1 MKKSFHEDV
10 YIHPWSLSHAFCT
23 FIPNICS
30 RSDKMFLALK
40 VLTGLFFTFSDFQI
54 VIANGNFSMDTNIF
68 IMLTYR
74 KILDERF
81 RGVTYR
87 GHALRCLRSYQ
98 DFKVAMAVC
107 QDHYYESSKTVTR
120 VIGLLLGIYDDGD
133 EHNDLPR
140 VDSQG
145 KICGDDFMSETG
157 KRDHWSKC
165 SREVFKDMMERGK
178 PSCITER
185 AKCYRRL
192 FMITTPK
199 VNPKKRIRVLRVHI
213 FYDKEFERRFGS
225 KTWYMIY
232 QIMKLVRHN
241 FAQMDPELCII
252 VVEITF
258 ISDSYYPTWQK
269 PPGGKN
275 LQ

>member
-1 MKKSFHEDV
+1 M
-10 YIHPWSLSHAFCT
+10 C
-23 FIPNICS
+23 
-30 RSDKMFLALK
+30 LALK
-40 VLTGLFFTFSDFQI
+40 GLTGLFFLFSDFQI
-54 VIANGNFSMDTNIF
+54 VIANGDFPMDTNIF

-74 KILDERF
+74 KILDEKI
-81 RGVTYR
+81 RGLTY
-87 GHALRCLRSYQ
+87 GGPALRCLRSYQ
-98 DFKVAMAVC
+98 HLKVAIAAC
-107 QDHYYESSKTVTR
+107 QDADYESSKTVTR
-120 VIGLLLGIYDDGD
+120 VIGLLLGIYDDRD

-165 SREVFKDMMERGK
+165 SREVFKIMMERGK

-199 VNPKKRIRVLRVHI
+199 VNPKKRIHVLRVHI

-225 KTWYMIY
+225 KTWYTIY
-232 QIMKLVRHN
+232 QIMKLVRH
-241 FAQMDPELCII
+241 FFVQIDPEICII
-252 VVEITF
+252 VVDITF
-258 ISDSYYPTWQK
+258 ISDSYYPTWPK

-275 LQ
+275 L